1 MALPP
6 LPELTVFMALVLV
19 LSLYA
24 LTVSGHFPAEHRAP
38 SLTTPVGKLLLWGT
52 LGLCAVLVL
61 LLIQFAWRRVPLYAA
76 VIGGGAMLLAAPL
89 LLHPLPDSF
98 VNGRLG
104 LLVFAGLAL
113 CLVLIAETLVA

>member
-61 LLIQFAWRRVPLYAA
+61 LLIQFAWRHVPLYAA